1 LRARGQPGVR
11 PWSGD
16 AGCWPRGRKEKGGGG
31 KEKKKRREKEKEEK
45 EKEKEKEKKK
55 EKKGRKIKKREGK
68 IGEGILEKSGKLSG
82 KFGKGFAG
90 FFPVFRASAH
100 FPGRR

>member
-1 LRARGQPGVR
+1 L
-11 PWSGD
+11 
-16 AGCWPRGRKEKGGGG
+16 
-31 KEKKKRREKEKEEK
+31 
-45 EKEKEKEKKK
+45 
-55 EKKGRKIKKREGK
+55 
-68 IGEGILEKSGKLSG
+68 LG